1 MTNMFEQLEGTGF
14 AALQGSAATMR
25 LVVDEAFINELLA
38 DTILPRYPAVRDL
51 RIEVGAGN
59 RVTVHVRSSAAL
71 IPELT
76 LQLEI
81 ERVAILNPGPIV
93 RLRIRKQGFSSVI
106 ASLLPA
112 FAHKLPPQVR
122 LSGEIVEV
130 DLAAFL
136 DRWRSILALLVR
148 LEIETSPQKFH
159 VALELK
165 V

>member
-1 MTNMFEQLEGTGF
+1 MTNTFEQLERTGF
-14 AALQGSAATMR
+14 AALNGSTATLR
-25 LVVDEAFINELLA
+25 LVIDEAFINELVT
-38 DTILPRYPAVRDL
+38 DTILPRYPAIRDL
-51 RIEVGAGN
+51 RFEVEGDN
-59 RVTVHVRSSAAL
+59 HVTVRVRSSASL

-81 ERVAILNPGPIV
+81 ERVAILPGPTV
-93 RLRIRKQGFSSVI
+93 RLRIRKQGSSSLI

-130 DLAAFL
+130 DVAAFL

-148 LEIETSPQKFH
+148 LEIETSPQQLH
-159 VALELK
+159 VALELR